1 MIRGIGLTVI
11 LGEINSELSV
21 NVFEDFLLKNLPC
34 EFIQESCQQ
43 YSKIPNAYKLEY
55 FSAIDENLP
64 AEKILYQM
72 NVIGSVLATPWLVY
86 FDKEGHNTE
95 MIFNKSE
102 NTHFEHEKYSN
113 IIWAHLQL
121 IY

>member
-1 MIRGIGLTVI
+1 MIKGIGLTVI
-11 LGEINSELSV
+11 LGEIKSEHSV
-21 NVFEDFLLKNLPC
+21 GVFEDFLLKNLPG

-43 YSKIPNAYKLEY
+43 YSKIPDAYKLEY
-55 FSAIDENLP
+55 FKAIDENIP

-72 NVIGSVLATPWLVY
+72 NVIAGVLATPWLVY
-86 FDKEGHNTE
+86 FDKDGLNTE
-95 MIFNKSE
+95 MIFNKTE
-102 NTHFEHEKYSN
+102 NTHFEHENFSN